1 MKLLKR
7 IELAEWGR
15 GHCAGVGLSPADR
28 DLAER
33 LRRRPQTARVDV
45 QQYGDVVT
53 VQAAGAV
60 GVVRF
65 EQFEVRIQP
74 KLAEGHL
81 GLARLIRYLSGL
93 QELSALETFRDLDTS
108 GATLVELTAFL
119 LVEATDAVVRQ
130 GLWAD
135 YVTREEDLGVLRGRL
150 LIDRQWRRRYGV
162 LDRLECRFDE
172 HELDIRDNRLLGRA
186 LRTCAPLLS
195 HPAIA
200 GRASALAD
208 LFETVCDLEDEPLTA
223 LLEPFEYHRMNEHY
237 ADAHELARL
246 VLQGLG
252 PDDILLSGDSRCF
265 AFLLD
270 MNRLFERFVARL
282 LQSLVAGIE
291 FRVETQRQDS
301 IVRRVDSGKRYGN
314 IRPDILLTSRADGR
328 RLPVDS
334 KWKRY
339 DTRKVD
345 AGDIAQMFLYA
356 YAYAVNDP
364 TPAAL
369 LLYPTESLDVAH
381 TPLMVRSVEQVKR
394 ARISIL
400 GVPVRVLL
408 DELEASHSETPTLDQ
423 LGAAVR
429 VAVQP

>member
-1 MKLLKR
+1 MSRLQR
-7 IELAEWGR
+7 IELEEWGR

-28 DLAER
+28 ALAER
-33 LRRRPQTARVDV
+33 LRRRPWAARVDV
-45 QQYGDVVT
+45 QQYGDVAT
-53 VQAAGAV
+53 VHASGAV

-65 EQFEVRIQP
+65 EQLEVRVQP

-81 GLARLIRYLSGL
+81 GLVRLIRYLSGL
-93 QELSALETFRDLDTS
+93 DELAALDAFRELDVS

-119 LVEATDAVVRQ
+119 LAEATDAVVRQ
-130 GLWAD
+130 GVWAD
-135 YVTREEDLGVLRGRL
+135 YVEHEADLAVLRGRL
-150 LIDRQWRRRYGV
+150 LVDRQWRLRYGV

-172 HELDIRDNRLLGRA
+172 HELDIRENRLLGRA
-186 LRTCAPLLS
+186 LRACAPLLS
-195 HPAIA
+195 HPAVA
-200 GRASALAD
+200 GRAAALAD
-208 LFETVCDLEDEPLTA
+208 LFELVCDLDVEPLPA

-237 ADAHELARL
+237 AEAHELARL

-282 LQSLVAGIE
+282 LQSLVSE
-291 FRVETQRQDS
+291 LRVETQRQDS
-301 IVRRVDSGKRYGN
+301 IVRRVDSGKHYGN
-314 IRPDILLTSRADGR
+314 IRPDILLTSVGR

-339 DTRKVD
+339 NARKVD

-356 YAYAVNDP
+356 YAYASGEP

-369 LLYPTESLDVAH
+369 LLYPTETAELVHSS
-381 TPLMVRSVEQVKR
+381 LMVRSVEQVKR
-394 ARISIL
+394 ARIAIIGL
-400 GVPVRVLL
+400 PVRVLL
-408 DELEASHSETPTLDQ
+408 DELEAGFGETPTLDR
-423 LGAAVR
+423 LRAAVR
-429 VAVQP
+429 AAVAL

>member
-1 MKLLKR
+1 MKHLKR
-7 IELAEWGR
+7 IELEEWGR
-15 GHCAGVGLSPADR
+15 GHCAGVGLSLADR
-28 DLAER
+28 DLAGR
-33 LRRRPQTARVDV
+33 LQRRPRAARVDV

-53 VQAAGAV
+53 VHASGAV

-65 EQFEVRIQP
+65 EQFEVRVQP

-81 GLARLIRYLSGL
+81 GLVRLIRYLSGL
-93 QELSALETFRDLDTS
+93 QELSALETFRDLDVS

-119 LVEATDAVVRQ
+119 LAEATDAVVRQ

-135 YVTREEDLGVLRGRL
+135 YVEREEDLAVLRGRL
-150 LIDRQWRRRYGV
+150 LVDRQWRRRYGV

-172 HELDIRDNRLLGRA
+172 HELDIRENRLLGRA
-186 LRTCAPLLS
+186 LRACAPLLS
-195 HPAIA
+195 HPAVA

-208 LFETVCDLEDEPLTA
+208 LFETVCDLEDEPLPA

-246 VLQGLG
+246 VLEGLG
-252 PDDILLSGDSRCF
+252 PDDILLSGESRCF

-282 LQSLVAGIE
+282 LQSLVKGVE
-291 FRVETQRQDS
+291 LRVETQRQDS

-314 IRPDILLTSRADGR
+314 IRPDILLTSSADGR

-339 DTRKVD
+339 DARKVD

-356 YAYAVNDP
+356 YAYSADEP

-369 LLYPTESLDVAH
+369 LLYPTETADLAH
-381 TPLMVRSVEQVKR
+381 TPLIVRSVERVKR
-394 ARISIL
+394 ARISIV
-400 GVPVRVLL
+400 GVPVRILL
-408 DELEASHSETPTLDQ
+408 DELEARSSETPALDE
-423 LGAAVR
+423 LHASVKAAL
-429 VAVQP
+429 QP

>member
-1 MKLLKR
+1 MQRLKR
-7 IELAEWGR
+7 IDLEEWGR
-15 GHCAGVGLSPADR
+15 DHCAGVALSAADR

-33 LRRRPQTARVDV
+33 LRRRPRAARVDV

-65 EQFEVRIQP
+65 EQLEVRIAP
-74 KLAEGHL
+74 KLADGHL
-81 GLARLIRYLSGL
+81 GLVRLIRHLSGL
-93 QELSALETFRDLDTS
+93 QELSALETLRDLDLS

-119 LVEATDAVVRQ
+119 LAEATDVVVRQ

-135 YVTREEDLGVLRGRL
+135 YVEREEDLAVLRGRL
-150 LIDRQWRRRYGV
+150 MLDRQWRRRYGL

-172 HELDIRDNRLLGRA
+172 QELDIRENRLLGRA
-186 LRTCAPLLS
+186 LRACAPLLS
-195 HPAIA
+195 HPGIA

-208 LFETVCDLEDEPLTA
+208 LFDTVCDLGGDPLPA

-246 VLQGLG
+246 VLEALG
-252 PDDILLSGDSRCF
+252 PDDILLSGDARCF

-270 MNRLFERFVARL
+270 MNSLFERFVARL
-282 LQSLVAGIE
+282 LRSLLEGIQLHIE
-291 FRVETQRQDS
+291 SQRQDS
-301 IVRRVDSGKRYGN
+301 IVRIESGKRYGN

-339 DTRKVD
+339 DARKVD

-356 YAYAVNDP
+356 YAYGADEP
-364 TPAAL
+364 APAAL
-369 LLYPTESLDVAH
+369 LLYPTETEELAD
-381 TPLMVRSVEQVKR
+381 TPLIIRSVERVRR

-400 GVPVRVLL
+400 GVPVRILL
-408 DELEASHSETPTLDQ
+408 DELEADSSQTPVLDR
-423 LGAAVR
+423 LRATVSAALY
-429 VAVQP
+429 A